1 MEMMAVKAFG
11 VHRLEADAPACAPA
25 CDSVGAVEAQGEMC
39 LTYINHLEEKVAIL
53 SKMLCDQEKDARR
66 RLAELEGEL
75 SAVKDNL
82 ALAQGL
88 VQEQAQELT
97 QERHEHEK
105 TKLLAAKQEEL
116 DRIEL
121 GYLSSMHEALERQL
135 AESQDKLIREVE
147 RRAKSDA
154 LAQVAEDALD
164 LQLYANLAA
173 DSEQHERC
181 NIVESGSLQKP
192 VQQEHSHW
200 DQINHEYWAM
210 KEQLQL
216 VKSENVSL
224 HRSGAKTKTQQLIAI
239 ETLQEDANV
248 ECLYAP
254 LAGNEYT
261 VTPSES
267 PDECDGSNHLQ
278 HDSFECARTKGFN
291 LTEEAVLLWVAE
303 KEKLLAQ
310 VQSER
315 ISVKLEKRGLASD
328 KAAIQ
333 EAREK
338 LAEVARASTGTLQLI
353 LQDAIVSVAQSEAE
367 RSSKQMQ
374 IASLQN
380 QLAACREA
388 LHATQERFAV
398 DMRAIRTALGDRDT
412 KVQELENLLKS
423 ERDEAGA
430 YAHELDLL
438 NANKT
443 REIES
448 RDCRIKEL
456 DAEVVRLRELVLQQ
470 QEPNHAQAGVM
481 HSPLWVAHVGQSSK
495 SSGTETRGIGTAAL
509 GHLDHV
515 ATPPPTPY
523 VDTEKKRGQ
532 ALDAMLDVT
541 LLRKSNMSAIT
552 LTPTRGVS
560 ALWSEDGKRK
570 PISAITLGDSS
581 RREANRLYR
590 GLPRSRSA
598 DRSLS
603 PTPSPTTSVS
613 SPEMSP
619 LSLSPRRPF
628 RQQGSLLLSRM
639 SRVSP
644 FAIRNRGDRV
654 NNEEETRDP
663 RRGSFSQGSGG
674 VGSK

>member
-1 MEMMAVKAFG
+1 MDMIAVHAEI
-11 VHRLEADAPACAPA
+11 LEAGKAPAY
-25 CDSVGAVEAQGEMC
+25 DSVGAVEAQGEMC
-39 LTYINHLEEKVAIL
+39 LTYINHLEEKVAML
-53 SKMLCDQEKDARR
+53 SKMLCDQGSDARR

-82 ALAQGL
+82 ALAQVL
-88 VQEQAQELT
+88 VQDQAQELT

-135 AESQDKLIREVE
+135 AELQDKLIREVE

-173 DSEQHERC
+173 DGEQHESC
-181 NIVESGSLQKP
+181 NALQK
-192 VQQEHSHW
+192 VQKEHYW
-200 DQINHEYWAM
+200 GQMNHEYWAM

-216 VKSENVSL
+216 LKSENASL
-224 HRSGAKTKTQQLIAI
+224 RSGAKTKTQQMIAI
-239 ETLQEDANV
+239 ETLQEEANV

-261 VTPSES
+261 ATPSKS
-267 PDECDGSNHLQ
+267 PGECDGANHLQ

-291 LTEEAVLLWVAE
+291 LTGEAVLLWVAE

-310 VQSER
+310 VQSEKM
-315 ISVKLEKRGLASD
+315 SVKLEKRGLASD
-328 KAAIQ
+328 KAAMQ

-338 LAEVARASTGTLQLI
+338 LAEVARAITCTLQLI
-353 LQDAIVSVAQSEAE
+353 LQDAIDSVAQSEAE

-380 QLAACREA
+380 QLAACQEA

-412 KVQELENLLKS
+412 QVQELENLLKS

-448 RDCRIKEL
+448 RDCRIKER

-495 SSGTETRGIGTAAL
+495 SSGTETRGIITAAL

-523 VDTEKKRGQ
+523 VDSEKERGR

-541 LLRKSNMSAIT
+541 LLRKSGMSDIT
-552 LTPTRGVS
+552 LMPTRGVS
-560 ALWSEDGKRK
+560 ALWSEDGKRN
-570 PISAITLGDSS
+570 PSSTITLGDSS
-581 RREANRLYR
+581 RREQTRLYR

-644 FAIRNRGDRV
+644 FAIRNRGDRI
-654 NNEEETRDP
+654 NTEEETRDP
-663 RRGSFSQGSGG
+663 RRGSFSEGSGG

>member
-1 MEMMAVKAFG
+1 MEMMAS
-11 VHRLEADAPACAPA
+11 LEARNAPA

-53 SKMLCDQEKDARR
+53 SKILCDQQSDARR

-105 TKLLAAKQEEL
+105 NKLLAAKQEEL

-121 GYLSSMHEALERQL
+121 GYLSSMHEVLERQL
-135 AESQDKLIREVE
+135 AEMQDKLICEVE

-173 DSEQHERC
+173 DSEQHERWK
-181 NIVESGSLQKP
+181 NVESGALQKP
-192 VQQEHSHW
+192 VQQ
-200 DQINHEYWAM
+200 
-210 KEQLQL
+210 LQPF
-216 VKSENVSL
+216 KSENASL
-224 HRSGAKTKTQQLIAI
+224 RSGAKTKTTP
-239 ETLQEDANV
+239 TLQHFPAFARAICEANV
-248 ECLYAP
+248 GCLYAP
-254 LAGNEYT
+254 LAGNEHR
-261 VTPSES
+261 VTPSQS
-267 PDECDGSNHLQ
+267 PVECDGANHLQ
-278 HDSFECARTKGFN
+278 HDPFEGARTKGFN
-291 LTEEAVLLWVAE
+291 LTEQAVLRLEAE
-303 KEKLLAQ
+303 RDNLLAQ
-310 VQSER
+310 VQSEKMA
-315 ISVKLEKRGLASD
+315 SKLEEKRLASD
-328 KAAIQ
+328 RAAME

-338 LAEVARASTGTLQLI
+338 LAVELEVARASTCTLQLI
-353 LQDAIVSVAQSEAE
+353 LQDAIDIAQSEAG

-380 QLAACREA
+380 QLAACQEA

-412 KVQELENLLKS
+412 QVQELENLLQS

-430 YAHELDLL
+430 YAHELELL
-438 NANKT
+438 KANKT

-456 DAEVVRLRELVLQQ
+456 DAEVVRLKELVLQQ

-481 HSPLWVAHVGQSSK
+481 HSPLVAHVGQSSK
-495 SSGTETRGIGTAAL
+495 ASGTRGIGAAAL

-515 ATPPPTPY
+515 ATPQPTPY
-523 VDTEKKRGQ
+523 VDTEKERGR
-532 ALDAMLDVT
+532 ALDAMLDVA
-541 LLRKSNMSAIT
+541 LLRKSGMSAIT

-560 ALWSEDGKRK
+560 ALWSEDGKPR
-570 PISAITLGDSS
+570 PISTITLGDSS
-581 RREANRLYR
+581 RRVQNRLYR

-619 LSLSPRRPF
+619 LSLSPRRPY

-644 FAIRNRGDRV
+644 FAIRKRADGV
-654 NNEEETRDP
+654 NTEEETRGP
-663 RRGSFSQGSGG
+663 RRGSVSEGSGG
-674 VGSK
+674 GGSK